1 MKAKKTLG
9 SIATSVG
16 FAVGFAALASA
27 APGGTITNTGPSS
40 YNKIKHSSNQKVEV
54 KNETNLSANNST
66 SQTTKSGK
74 AEVEHN
80 TTGGDATSGL
90 AKNNTSLDVSASV
103 SNVHA
108 GAALVDAA
116 SLGDTSSDESSIT
129 QTGPDS
135 TNKISTYVKSEVK
148 LRNETSINVS
158 NSTTQNATSGNAEV
172 EGNTTGGNA
181 TTGDAVNVN
190 STSLTFEVSN

>member
-9 SIATSVG
+9 SIVTSVG
-16 FAVGFAALASA
+16 FAVGFAALTSA
-27 APGGTITNTGPSS
+27 APGGAITNTGPDS
-40 YNKIKHSSNQKVEV
+40 YNKIKHTANEKVYV

-74 AEVEHN
+74 AEVEQN

-103 SNVHA
+103 NNVHA

-116 SLGDTSSDESSIT
+116 SLGETSSDESSIT

-135 TNKISTYVKSEVK
+135 TNKISTYVNSEVK